1 MFWQKSAYS
10 FTLLDDCMFGFKK
23 WSMKYRIL
31 ILFPLESS
39 GLVSFFLSF
48 FLSFSFFFS
57 FFRSFRSFFFL
68 LLIIYVFILA
78 LLFVITFVFMSFS
91 WSDCLFVFLSLFL
104 FFSQNTL
111 KLANYVWR
119 KPDKGNLIFL
129 LAILAEVEGENK
141 TWNQGQ
147 L

>member
-1 MFWQKSAYS
+1 MTKKCLLIHIAWWLHVWVQKVINEIQN
-10 FTLLDDCMFGFKK
+10 TDTIPTWIK
-23 WSMKYRIL
+23 W
-31 ILFPLESS
+31 F
-39 GLVSFFLSF
+39 SFFLS
-48 FLSFSFFFS
+48 LILSFFFFLFFILS
-57 FFRSFRSFFFL
+57 FFRSFFFL

-78 LLFVITFVFMSFS
+78 FLFVITSI
-91 WSDCLFVFLSLFL
+91 CLFVFLLFCLSVFVPLFCL